1 MVPVA
6 AMPIAEAIV
15 ADGGRASGVVID
27 DAVPMAETI
36 VVAREANVPSAVE
49 PDTVESATVRS
60 GKSTTMEP
68 ATMESAPVEPA
79 TVTAATVTA
88 TPVRCVG
95 DVCLEEHSSDQ

>member
-6 AMPIAEAIV
+6 AVPIAEAIV
-15 ADGGRASGVVID
+15 DDGGRASGVVID

-36 VVAREANVPSAVE
+36 VVAREANVPPAVE

-68 ATMESAPVEPA
+68 ATVEPA
-79 TVTAATVTA
+79 TVTS

-95 DVCLEEHSSDQ
+95 NVCLEEHSSDQ